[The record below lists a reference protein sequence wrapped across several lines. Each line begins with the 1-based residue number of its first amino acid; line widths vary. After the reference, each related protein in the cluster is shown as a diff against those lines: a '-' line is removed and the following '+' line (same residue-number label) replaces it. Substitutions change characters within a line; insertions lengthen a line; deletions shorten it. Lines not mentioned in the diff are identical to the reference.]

1 MLFCSSDCFC
11 SDAVRKCFSFLVWP
25 EFLEFF
31 GIRSET
37 VDKILQNDFNC
48 GYVSAIMSVVILL
61 LVLLVLR
68 LILWLIFRTRRCS
81 SVVVP
86 AENGDL
92 IVTRC
97 AVESVA
103 RHEVEAFPQ
112 IYLRKLLIFRKGN
125 IYSMKLFC
133 RFERGSAGMPEIAAD
148 MRKRLT
154 EAMMQ
159 QFGIDSL
166 KEISICVE
174 RLKETDDRSDG
185 GAGPEESPADYSH
198 VVSGF

>member
-1 MLFCSSDCFC
+1 MVFCSSDCFC
-11 SDAVRKCFSFLVWP
+11 SEAARKCFSFLVWP

-31 GIRSET
+31 SIRSET
-37 VDKILQNDFNC
+37 VDRILQNDFNC
-48 GYVSAIMSVVILL
+48 GYVAAILSVVILL
-61 LVLLVLR
+61 LALLFLR
-68 LILWLIFRTRRCS
+68 LILWLIFRTKRCS
-81 SVVVP
+81 TIVVR

-92 IVTRC
+92 IVTRR

-103 RHEVEAFPQ
+103 RTEVESFPQ
-112 IYLRKLLIFRKGN
+112 IFLRKLLIFRHGK

-148 MRKRLT
+148 MRQRLT
-154 EAMMQ
+154 EVMMQ

-166 KEISICVE
+166 KEITICVE
-174 RLKETDDRSDG
+174 RLKETESG
-185 GAGPEESPADYSH
+185 PVSTPGPEEPPADYSH